1 MTTIDEVI
9 ERIPEWRDR
18 AVHVAPLA
26 GGLTN
31 TNYRVDVDS
40 TSYVV
45 RIPGASTELL
55 SVNRE
60 YEYRNTLAA
69 AQAGVGARIVHYLPD
84 VSVMALEFIAGPT
97 MSGERLREPAM
108 IPRIAQ
114 SVRMLHAGPRFV
126 NDFNMFR
133 TMDFYLGIVQER
145 GIRVPDGYMDYLPIA
160 RRIEAALQ
168 QRPLDLVPCN
178 NDLLAENF
186 IDDGTLLRLVDYEY
200 SGNNDPCFELGNICN
215 ESDFAPEQVEQLCA
229 AYFGQASRALVAR
242 MWLYYCMSNIGWV
255 LWGSIQ
261 NSISA
266 IDFDFWEWTL
276 TKWHKA
282 QAKVESAEFGRWL
295 EDVQIEN

>member
-1 MTTIDEVI
+1 
-9 ERIPEWRDR
+9 
-18 AVHVAPLA
+18 
-26 GGLTN
+26 
-31 TNYRVDVDS
+31 
-40 TSYVV
+40 
-45 RIPGASTELL
+45 
-55 SVNRE
+55 
-60 YEYRNTLAA
+60 
-69 AQAGVGARIVHYLPD
+69 
-84 VSVMALEFIAGPT
+84 
-97 MSGERLREPAM
+97 
-108 IPRIAQ
+108 
-114 SVRMLHAGPRFV
+114 
-126 NDFNMFR
+126 
-133 TMDFYLGIVQER
+133 MDFYLGIVQER